1 LLITPIKAKPGILL
15 TIWSI
20 INNLVRVEYYVILM
34 DSKLLSICI
43 LFSCLLIAGCTQT
56 GGQNPATN
64 ATATPTATPNATEYH
79 KPVIVVTTYFLEDF
93 ARQVAGDG
101 ATVVNLLPDETN
113 PHTYE
118 PSPKDLELI
127 NSADIFVFNGAGLE
141 PYAARVA
148 KTLPQSVRVIEASA
162 GITLAEAEDKD
173 HGAYDPHVWLNP
185 MMAKKEILW
194 IKNALISVDPVNS
207 AYYQER
213 TSEYYTKLDELDEYI
228 QNKTTDLSSRKY
240 VGFHPAFTYFN
251 ARYNLTYAAVIEEF
265 AGDEPSAQEMAAIV
279 DTALA
284 TNITTIFAEPF
295 LDPRAANAIAKEING
310 TVRTLNPLHTL
321 TAEDRAA
328 GKDYVSVMKENADTL
343 AEVLG

>member
-1 LLITPIKAKPGILL
+1 
-15 TIWSI
+15 
-20 INNLVRVEYYVILM
+20 M
-34 DSKLLSICI
+34 DFKLLSICF
-43 LFSCLLIAGCTQT
+43 LFSCLLLVGCTQPAA
-56 GGQNPATN
+56 QNPASN
-64 ATATPTATPNATEYH
+64 ATASATPTATAYH

-93 ARQVAGDG
+93 AKNVAGSG
-101 ATVVNLLPDETN
+101 ADVVNLLPDGTN

-141 PYAARVA
+141 PYAERIA

-162 GITLAEAEDKD
+162 GIALVEAEDKD
-173 HGAYDPHVWLNP
+173 HGQYDPHVWLNP
-185 MMAKKEILW
+185 MMAKRELLW
-194 IKNALISVDPVNS
+194 IKNAMISVDPTNT

-213 TSEYYTKLDELDEYI
+213 TSAYFTKLDELDLYI
-228 QNKTTDLSSRKY
+228 ENRTMNLSSRRY

-251 ARYNLTYAAVIEEF
+251 ARYNLSYAAVIEEF

-279 DTALA
+279 DAARA

-310 TVRTLNPLHTL
+310 TVLVLNPLHTL
-321 TAEDRAA
+321 TAQDRAR
-328 GKDYVSVMKENADTL
+328 GEDYLSVMRDNVDTL
-343 AEVLG
+343 AKVLS